1 MCVSTVGPSPAL
13 IRRAGLLPCRL
24 AWSVHAVDDDLRG
37 WKALVPTT
45 NHPMAEL
52 REAFADALGS
62 RTDEK
67 TQGLLVELALLRGV
81 NDQAEHAEAL
91 ADFLSRSFGRNDALV
106 NLIPYNENGL
116 GLAPGEFFQR
126 PRLDDV
132 YALPA
137 AAVVARP
144 AVRDAR
150 SGATTR
156 ARRAASSSSATSE
169 RRCEERVSR

>member
-1 MCVSTVGPSPAL
+1 MS
-13 IRRAGLLPCRL
+13 
-24 AWSVHAVDDDLRG
+24 
-37 WKALVPTT
+37 
-45 NHPMAEL
+45 EL

-62 RTDEK
+62 RADEK

-132 YALPA
+132 HAFQRRLWSHG
-137 AAVVARP
+137 RLCT
-144 AVRDAR
+144 VRAQRGDDE
-150 SGATTR
+150 
-156 ARRAASSSSATSE
+156 SSACGQLVVGDKRE
-169 RRCEERVSR
+169 AREERVSSLKDSAS